1 MAGYLFVHFTGE
13 EKDGEQVYFSLSRDG
28 LYWKDLNNGKPVLV
42 SGIGEMGVRDPFLVR
57 DSKKGK
63 YYLISTDLRIEA
75 GKGWQA
81 AQMEGSRSLIVW
93 ESEDLIHWS
102 KERAC
107 MVGVPGAGCVWA
119 PEAVYDEDKDAF
131 LVFWASMIR
140 LNDETESKQRIYA
153 SYTEDFRSFSEPFIF
168 LEKENHVIDTTIIK
182 SNSLFYRFSKDETTK
197 RIILESSDELTGNYR
212 EISSPCL
219 AEIKGIE
226 GPECYLLPD
235 GKTWCLIV
243 DRFMEGKGY
252 LPLISTDLE
261 NGDFQVLNDSQF
273 DFGKSKKRHG
283 GVIKIEDEEYKR
295 LWEAFGD
302 ENPVLDGLYA
312 DPDLVNFGGTSYLYP
327 TTDGY
332 KDWAGTEFSV
342 FSSEDGYHFKKEGL
356 ILDLAEGDVPWA
368 VGNAWAPC
376 AAEKNGRYYFY
387 FCGRRGDGSM
397 CIGAASAPTPTGPFE
412 AMEKPLLT
420 PEMMKTHGLKLD
432 QVIDPSIYQEG
443 ENDYLLFGNGC
454 PVIVK
459 LSEDMVSIEAD
470 SFVALE
476 GAYDFREAITVLKR
490 NGIYHFTWSCDDTR
504 SENYHVNYGTS
515 NSLFGP
521 IHYEYPILEKA
532 GGSLGTGHHSIV
544 KIPGE
549 DQYLIAYHRF
559 GTPVKKYLDGK
570 GFNREVCVG
579 KLEFGD
585 DGKMMKF
592 T

>member
-1 MAGYLFVHFTGE
+1 
-13 EKDGEQVYFSLSRDG
+13 
-28 LYWKDLNNGKPVLV
+28 
-42 SGIGEMGVRDPFLVR
+42 
-57 DSKKGK
+57 
-63 YYLISTDLRIEA
+63 
-75 GKGWQA
+75 
-81 AQMEGSRSLIVW
+81 ME
-93 ESEDLIHWS
+93 
-102 KERAC
+102 
-107 MVGVPGAGCVWA
+107 
-119 PEAVYDEDKDAF
+119 
-131 LVFWASMIR
+131 
-140 LNDETESKQRIYA
+140 
-153 SYTEDFRSFSEPFIF
+153 
-168 LEKENHVIDTTIIK
+168 
-182 SNSLFYRFSKDETTK
+182 
-197 RIILESSDELTGNYR
+197 
-212 EISSPCL
+212 
-219 AEIKGIE
+219 
-226 GPECYLLPD
+226 
-235 GKTWCLIV
+235 
-243 DRFMEGKGY
+243 
-252 LPLISTDLE
+252 
-261 NGDFQVLNDSQF
+261 
-273 DFGKSKKRHG
+273 
-283 GVIKIEDEEYKR
+283 
-295 LWEAFGD
+295 
-302 ENPVLDGLYA
+302 GLYA
-312 DPDLVNFGGTSYLYP
+312 DPDLVNFGGTFYLYP
-327 TTDGY
+327 TSDGY

-356 ILDLAEGDVPWA
+356 VLDLTEGDVPWA

-387 FCGRRGDGSM
+387 FCGKRGDGSM
-397 CIGAASAPTPTGPFE
+397 CIGAASAPAPTGPFE

-515 NSLFGP
+515 NSLSGP
-521 IHYEYPILEKA
+521 IHYEYTILEKTRD
-532 GGSLGTGHHSIV
+532 SLGTGHHSIV

-579 KLEFGD
+579 KLGFGE
-585 DGKMMKF
+585 DGKMKKF